1 MMLPQKSN
9 HALWFCIFL
18 SFLFLILEFGF
29 TEFQITQIKSNLISQ
44 TPSPIF
50 APITPIIIPSPT
62 PSPSIT
68 PQPSSAAN
76 TKTNQVFVNPSPQT
90 KLITYVPLSGG
101 STQNTDWTNIAGSQ
115 FTFNFSD
122 YGSEASAI
130 WDGNLHVDNASGQTF
145 VRIFDTTHSIAV
157 NGSEISTRDSST
169 STNVVSGSLSFW
181 RGNNTYVVQ
190 IKSLNGSTAFMDSGR
205 IKVTY

>member
-1 MMLPQKSN
+1 MMLPQKNN

-50 APITPIIIPSPT
+50 APIITT
-62 PSPSIT
+62 PSPISSPSIIPTTT
-68 PQPSSAAN
+68 PTPRPTSPVPV
-76 TKTNQVFVNPSPQT
+76 QVSVN
-90 KLITYVPLSGG
+90 KKFTYIPLSGG

-157 NGSEISTRDSST
+157 NGSEISTRDSSI
-169 STNVVSGSLSFW
+169 STDVVSGSLSFW
-181 RGNNTYVVQ
+181 AGNNTYVVQ
-190 IKSLNGSTAFMDSGR
+190 IKSLNGSTAFIDSGR